1 MTGRLGACA
10 LLVAATLSPGVAS
23 ALTAGASSIAVE
35 VPAGVPLAG
44 YGSPPR
50 RAWMPD
56 VLGRHPYAFW
66 FRPSTGVHDP
76 VRVRA
81 LALDGDGARLLWLSM
96 DVVGIDPTLVSE
108 LRARLAR
115 LEPLPPTIVLSAS
128 HTHSGPGA
136 FAESAFWG
144 FLAADREAPA
154 VRKSLA
160 DALESAGREAWR
172 RREPARVVGGK
183 GTVTGVATSRLD
195 QPLDPELGV
204 LKVTADDGR
213 PIALVWNY
221 AIHGTA
227 LGRGN
232 FQLSGDLMGDASA
245 RLERET
251 GVPVLFVNGAAG
263 DVSPAAHGWPAVDS
277 IGSALAAAATTV
289 WRALP
294 AGRDEAL
301 SLAERR
307 ITLPEPA
314 VSIRNCLGRWV
325 PRRPRVNVGRALPT
339 SAALLG
345 IRIGATVWV
354 TVPGEL
360 QTALGLDIKGAGA
373 GRFEQTFVAGY
384 SNDYLG
390 YFLTRRDY
398 DRPSYVA
405 CGSFYG
411 ERGGEVIRDAAV
423 ELVHRLAGTRPGG

>member
-1 MTGRLGACA
+1 MTVRLSAGA
-10 LLVAATLSPGVAS
+10 LLVAAALSPGAAL
-23 ALTAGASSIAVE
+23 ALTAGATSLAVGL
-35 VPAGVPLAG
+35 PPGVPLAG

-50 RAWMPD
+50 RAWFPD

-66 FRPSTGVHDP
+66 FNPSKGIHDP

-81 LALDGDGARLLWLSM
+81 LALDGGDVRVLWLSM
-96 DVVGIDPTLVSE
+96 DVIGIDPTLVSE

-115 LEPLPPTIVLSAS
+115 LDAVPPTIVLSAT

-136 FAESAFWG
+136 FAASTFWG
-144 FLAADREAPA
+144 LLAADREAPA
-154 VRKSLA
+154 VRKSLV
-160 DALESAGREAWR
+160 DAMESAGREAWR

-195 QPLDPELGV
+195 LPLDPEIGV
-204 LKVTADDGR
+204 LKVTAVDGR
-213 PIALVWNY
+213 PLALVWNY

-227 LGRGN
+227 LGRAN

-263 DVSPAAHGWPAVDS
+263 DVSPAAHGWFGVDN
-277 IGSALAAAATTV
+277 IGAALAAAAETV

-301 SLAERR
+301 GLAERR
-307 ITLPEPA
+307 ITLPDPA
-314 VSIRNCLGRWV
+314 VSVRNCLGRWA
-325 PRRPRVNVGRALPT
+325 PGRLRIGLGSALPT

-345 IRIGATVWV
+345 IRIGATAWV

-360 QTALGLDIKGAGA
+360 QTALGLDVKVAGD
-373 GRFEQTFVAGY
+373 GRFEQTFIAGY
-384 SNDYLG
+384 SNNHLG

-398 DRPSYVA
+398 DRPSYIA

-423 ELVHRLAGTRPGG
+423 ELVHRLAGAGPRG